1 MWRRSLRRLG
11 RVRLV
16 DNQPENRKPRR
27 RGGPIGDKGA
37 GRFALHCPQRADVK
51 QSGQARFRGT
61 LPGPNRHRF
70 PPNSAAL
77 LNMRPFP
84 TEALFSPSD
93 ALWSIF
99 IGNAVVS
106 IVAGS
111 HDTHSRHRTELF
123 SAAKGNPAVSHLS
136 IPEFLSTASPPCAG
150 RRIFAAFV
158 VVSQNLPVLARPS
171 VLRRVDALSP
181 ALSGPTRR
189 SGIFCIREKF
199 ASQRTAA
206 PDQICILKQHPP
218 RTEKDRAPF
227 HARHYKY
234 FTFYRSRLRLKGS
247 ICISRLRTCE

>member
-37 GRFALHCPQRADVK
+37 GRFALHCPQRVDVK

-99 IGNAVVS
+99 IGDAVVS

-111 HDTHSRHRTELF
+111 HDTRSRHRTELF
-123 SAAKGNPAVSHLS
+123 SAAEGNPAVSHLS
-136 IPEFLSTASPPCAG
+136 IPEFFINSLSTLRWAEIFCRLCRRFPKPPG
-150 RRIFAAFV
+150 FGAAECFT
-158 VVSQNLPVLARPS
+158 QGGCPLTGA
-171 VLRRVDALSP
+171 LRAYPPIGNFLHT
-181 ALSGPTRR
+181 GEICITTRR
-189 SGIFCIREKF
+189 C
-199 ASQRTAA
+199 T
-206 PDQICILKQHPP
+206 
-218 RTEKDRAPF
+218 
-227 HARHYKY
+227 
-234 FTFYRSRLRLKGS
+234 
-247 ICISRLRTCE
+247 